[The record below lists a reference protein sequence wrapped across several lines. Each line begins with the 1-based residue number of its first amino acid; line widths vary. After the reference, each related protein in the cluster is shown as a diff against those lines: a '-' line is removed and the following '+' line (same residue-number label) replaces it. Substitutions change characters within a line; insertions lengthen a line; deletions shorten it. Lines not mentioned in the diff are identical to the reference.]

1 MRLSIMLGV
10 AVLML
15 FTVASPSGAFGATMD
30 DVKSEMAKNPSP
42 WWGTQHLMYV
52 PMAGSS
58 NTLVSMA
65 NLCVSGGRLRPLDGA
80 NVDVGSAPQDNQYL
94 VNIVMRDGGGYDVYR
109 YQRKVSL
116 PDCK

>member
-1 MRLSIMLGV
+1 MRSWIMLGV

-30 DVKSEMAKNPSP
+30 DVRKEMAENPSRG
-42 WWGTQHLMYV
+42 WGTRLLTYV

-58 NTLVSMA
+58 NTLVPMA
-65 NLCVSGGRLRPLDGA
+65 NLCASGGRLRPLDGA
-80 NVDVGSAPQDNQYL
+80 NVDVGPAPQDNQYL
-94 VNIVMRDGGGYDVYR
+94 VHVVMRDGGGYDIYQ
-109 YQRKVSL
+109 YQRNVTL